1 MSGFENVPL
10 GLVSQVLQSNIDKKS
25 KEGEVPVELLNYT
38 DVYYNQ
44 EILINMD
51 FMSATATHEQV
62 SRLELKVGDVVIT
75 KDSETADD
83 IGIPAHVSETK
94 EGLVCAYHLA
104 IVRPD
109 KGKIDSKF
117 LYWNLMSDHA
127 TSYWEQ
133 HANGVTRFSIPSQT
147 INSLRIPLPNL
158 ATQRRIADRLD
169 RETGE
174 IDSSVKELDEYVGL
188 LEKRKRS
195 LYSGLFAKPET
206 CKNVSLGMISSIL
219 LGKMLDQGKNYGEQ
233 TPYLRNTN
241 VRPEGVVDF
250 NDLKEMRMTEGERVK
265 LDLRKNDILM
275 CEGGDAGRCAFLRED
290 APGVSFQKA
299 LLRIRVNN
307 RIALPE
313 FVFHALRE
321 AHFSGRI
328 ALDYSV
334 STIPHFTAEKAEK
347 LKIYLPDLERQKEI
361 VLAINRELDFSRSI
375 ITECTALK
383 ELLLKRR
390 QVLITDMVT
399 GKVEV

>member
-1 MSGFENVPL
+1 MSAFMGPKDSSFRDSRFPL
-10 GLVSQVLQSNIDKKS
+10 VLAGSIFPQSTAKGSVADYEPLSVGQAGVTQQLEGVAKQQGDADRKVVFPGDIVINSRSDRRGASGLSRLTGLVSVVYTVLKPRVEYVESRFAEYLLKS
-25 KEGEVPVELLNYT
+25 KAFQDE
-38 DVYYNQ
+38 YYRWGTG
-44 EILINMD
+44 I
-51 FMSATATHEQV
+51 V
-62 SRLELKVGDVVIT
+62 
-75 KDSETADD
+75 DD
-83 IGIPAHVSETK
+83 LWS
-94 EGLVCAYHLA
+94 
-104 IVRPD
+104 
-109 KGKIDSKF
+109 
-117 LYWNLMSDHA
+117 
-127 TSYWEQ
+127 
-133 HANGVTRFSIPSQT
+133 TRYDRFASI
-147 INSLRIPLPNL
+147 RIPLPDL

-313 FVFHALRE
+313 YVFHALRE

-361 VLAINRELDFSRSI
+361 VLAINRYLDFSRSI